1 MDEFKATKKYSYSVM
16 LKIPIKSIE
25 VKEQIEKDIHRTF
38 PEHYLFANNGEG
50 QRNLLNILTALANTY
65 KEMGYC

>member
-1 MDEFKATKKYSYSVM
+1 MDEFKKLKNYRYEDM
-16 LKIPIKSIE
+16 LKIPIKSAE

-38 PEHYLFANNGEG
+38 PEHYLFVNNGEG

-65 KEMGYC
+65 KTMGYC